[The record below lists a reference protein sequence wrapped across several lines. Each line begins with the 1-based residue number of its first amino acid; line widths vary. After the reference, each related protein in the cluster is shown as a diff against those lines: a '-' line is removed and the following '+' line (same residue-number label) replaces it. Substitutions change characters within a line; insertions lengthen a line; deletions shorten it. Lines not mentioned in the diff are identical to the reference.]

1 MNFKLLTLVA
11 ALAITGCST
20 TAVTNS
26 DEQVRNQKLATS
38 FVSERVK
45 IETNCRW
52 YKPFK
57 DDCEIV
63 SIEAVGTA
71 PANGNTVMNRKT
83 ALIHAGNNARANVVF
98 FCQPTQSNV
107 VTWVTSTCVAHA
119 CCHVLGSHDTHG

>member
-71 PANGNTVMNRKT
+71 PSNGNTVMNRKT
-83 ALIHAGNNARANVVF
+83 APALCIKIIHRKNTVILLTRSFVF
-98 FCQPTQSNV
+98 LEFFVS
-107 VTWVTSTCVAHA
+107 
-119 CCHVLGSHDTHG
+119 